1 MDTLALLATVL
12 PVAVLAAL
20 LCATLVC
27 LAAILRAHRDD
38 VVAVLLALPAVVAAM
53 LRRKR

>member
-1 MDTLALLATVL
+1 MDYLALLAT
-12 PVAVLAAL
+12 AVPLALLAAV

-27 LAAILRAHRDD
+27 LVAILRAHRGD
-38 VVAVLLALPAVVAAM
+38 VVTVLLALPAVIAAM

>member
-1 MDTLALLATVL
+1 MDYLALLAT
-12 PVAVLAAL
+12 AVPLALLTAV

-27 LAAILRAHRDD
+27 LVAILRAHRGD
-38 VVAVLLALPAVVAAM
+38 VVTVLLALPAIIAAM

>member
-1 MDTLALLATVL
+1 MDALTLLATTL
-12 PVAVLAAL
+12 PVALLLAL

-27 LAAILRAHRDD
+27 LAAILRAHRGD
-38 VVAVLLALPAVVAAM
+38 VVNVLLALPAVIAAM